1 MIEALVLPALLAVQP
16 GVLGDQVEVIEVLGE
31 RTCAPADGDITTS
44 QLHLRRPSVEY
55 CFSYRPNADDSTDE
69 LTFDETEPRAHLI
82 HLIEIF
88 PVSSVNRAQSH
99 VDAGN
104 NRPAFSNQGA
114 EGTRGVLGLCA
125 TGSHDPTNG
134 AAFTIFRL
142 DPGNGNFHR
151 QQAENYAV
159 GQTGGWVNSRLR
171 SGAADGEQ
179 THCAYITLGAGRY
192 EVFMRMSAYDVVWF
206 YEV

>member
-1 MIEALVLPALLAVQP
+1 MMKALLITSLLVVQP
-16 GVLGDQVEVIEVLGE
+16 GVSDDQVEIIEVLRE
-31 RTCAPADGDITTS
+31 QACASANGDITAA
-44 QLHLRRPSVEY
+44 QMHLRRPGVEY
-55 CFSYRPNADDSTDE
+55 CFSYRPNAEDSPDE
-69 LTFDETEPRAHLI
+69 VAFSDAEPREHLI
-82 HLIEIF
+82 HLIEIS

-192 EVFMRMSAYDVVWF
+192 EVFMRMSAYDGVWF
-206 YEV
+206 YEM